1 MAVPTDFTYLRRV
14 IEAGEVRGPVLE
26 IGSRD
31 HQGGVGNA
39 RATCQAA
46 GLKWEGTDIDE
57 GPGVDFVLDILDA
70 EAVAKIDRTWPTV
83 LLFNLLEHVYEP
95 ATALRHAVSLV
106 EPGGVV
112 VVVGP
117 SVWQLHDYPR
127 DYWRPM
133 PDFFLEFAR
142 REGLALVPDQF
153 CWLLE
158 QNERLIPIDSL
169 TTEAGQKQFPGRNT
183 AAQVFGAFRA
193 TASLYIQRG
202 LNLTGRVMHFPQVGI
217 GVVLRK
223 TGSPASAG

>member
-1 MAVPTDFTYLRRV
+1 MAVPTDFAYLRRL
-14 IEAGEVRGPVLE
+14 IAAGVVEGPVLE
-26 IGSRD
+26 IGSKD
-31 HQGGVGNA
+31 HQGGKGNA
-39 RATCQAA
+39 RPTCEAA
-46 GLKWEGTDIDE
+46 GVHWEGTDIDA
-57 GPGVDFVLDILDA
+57 GPGVDFTLDILDA
-70 EAVAKIDRTWPTV
+70 VAVAAVERRWRNV

-95 ATALRHAVSLV
+95 AVALRHAVSLV
-106 EPGGVV
+106 EPGGAA

-142 REGLALVPDQF
+142 REGMQVVDDEF

-158 QNERLIPIDSL
+158 QHERIIPISDL
-169 TTEAGQKQFPGRNT
+169 TMPGGQKQFPGRNT
-183 AAQVFGAFRA
+183 ATQVFGAFRA

-223 TGSPASAG
+223 AG

>member
-1 MAVPTDFTYLRRV
+1 MAVPTDFAYLRR
-14 IEAGEVRGPVLE
+14 IIAAGEVRGRVLE

-39 RATCQAA
+39 RTTCEGA
-46 GLKWEGTDIDE
+46 GLAWEGADIDA
-57 GPGVDFVLDILDA
+57 GAGVDFTLDILDP
-70 EAVAKIDRTWPTV
+70 EAVGAIDRRWATV

-95 ATALRHAVSLV
+95 ALALRQATSLV
-106 EPGGVV
+106 EPGGAV

-133 PDFFLEFAR
+133 PDFFIEFAR
-142 REGLALVPDQF
+142 RHELALVGAHF

-158 QNERLIPIDSL
+158 GRDRIIQIDEL
-169 TTEAGQKQFPGRNT
+169 TTPGGQKQFPGRNT
-183 AAQVFGAFRA
+183 AVEVFGALRA
-193 TASLYIQRG
+193 TTSRYIERS

-217 GVVLRK
+217 GAVLRK
-223 TGSPASAG
+223 G

>member
-1 MAVPTDFTYLRRV
+1 MAVPTDFNYLRRV
-14 IEAGEVRGPVLE
+14 IDDGQLRGSVLE
-26 IGSRD
+26 VGSRD

-39 RATCQAA
+39 RSTCEAA
-46 GLKWEGTDIDE
+46 GLHWEGTDIE
-57 GPGVDFVLDILDA
+57 PGVGVDFTLDILDPH
-70 EAVAKIDRTWPTV
+70 AVAAIDRRWNAV
-83 LLFNLLEHVYEP
+83 LVFNLLEHVYEP
-95 ATALRHAVSLV
+95 AVALGHAMSLV
-106 EPGGVV
+106 EPGGAA

-142 REGLALVPDQF
+142 RHQLEVVSEHF

-158 QNERLIPIDSL
+158 QHERIIAIDEL
-169 TTEAGQKQFPGRNT
+169 TTASGQKQVPGRNT
-183 AAQVFGAFRA
+183 AVQVFGAFRA

-223 TGSPASAG
+223 SD